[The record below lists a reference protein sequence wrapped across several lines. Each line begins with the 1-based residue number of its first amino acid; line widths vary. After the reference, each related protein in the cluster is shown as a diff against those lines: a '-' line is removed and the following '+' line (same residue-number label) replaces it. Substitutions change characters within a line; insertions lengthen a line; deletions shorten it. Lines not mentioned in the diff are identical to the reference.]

1 MNILFRAI
9 KPVKIDVES
18 SYERFV
24 FYQDHFYDNIYIFD
38 NNGCLLGYTN
48 YFLESV
54 DGYSLRHDFLP
65 VNCEVKDV
73 YQWFHKNAGQFRVP
87 VTLQSKLVGEY
98 YDSDADGACLYQSI
112 ENKAIELSELF
123 KKELQEWTA
132 NKSVL
137 ILSSDTDKGNKVHE
151 LIPNSELSTLSHN
164 AKDKYT
170 HIIDL
175 NLCTDFRNRI
185 KRNTSNT
192 LSMSE
197 IIMPIILKEIV
208 SYFIK
213 KNVGFYVFDCIRK
226 SEIGWLSENEQLNT
240 AKSIEEVLQDSDY
253 IKNFTGEDIESFDFI
268 SKHRS
273 DLNQLAIHMSNGI
286 HNVLIDRDE
295 QHLHILSGI
304 RHTLDQPQS
313 THKNVHLYGPC
324 VVYGLCVADS
334 QTIPSHLQKLINVN
348 SQTDIKVINHGL
360 SYGKDLLNDLLYM
373 MATPVSSGDKIVWL
387 SGFMNNE
394 VSLLQSMGV
403 TVHRLKKEVLNLHN
417 WFLNNPFHCNSMVNK
432 LYAKEIQRVI
442 LGTNIDCISSVKR
455 SMIEEVKIPLRNDPD
470 AILNSDRLSEYLKF
484 LESYRIGDTNAIKG
498 CVVLNANPCTKGHIH
513 LITEALKEV
522 DYLYVFL
529 VQENMDDGYSYL
541 DREMMLKQ
549 NLKDVPNVILLPG
562 GNVFT
567 SFVGFPEYFNRNSS
581 YSINPIQNHRIF
593 CEKIAKVLDIK
604 VRFFGDEDNDTVT
617 LKLNETALQFFPKFG
632 IKVKI
637 IPRLKYKNTPVS
649 AKVVRKYIKS
659 NQYDRLIPLV
669 TKSTLDYLIS
679 VK

>member
-24 FYQDHFYDNIYIFD
+24 FYQDHYYDNIYIFD

-73 YQWFHKNAGQFRVP
+73 YQWFNKNAGQFRVP

-98 YDSDADGACLYQSI
+98 YDSDADGVCLYQSI
-112 ENKAIELSELF
+112 ENKAIELSELY
-123 KKELQEWTA
+123 KKELQEWA
-132 NKSVL
+132 SNKNIL
-137 ILSSDTDKGNKVHE
+137 ILSSDTDKWNKVHE
-151 LIPNSELSTLSHN
+151 LIPNSEWSTSHT
-164 AKDKYT
+164 ARDKYT
-170 HIIDL
+170 HVIDL

-185 KRNTSNT
+185 KLNTSNT

-197 IIMPIILKEIV
+197 IIMPIMLKRLV
-208 SYFIK
+208 SYFNK
-213 KNVGFYVFDCIRK
+213 KSVGFYVFDCIRK
-226 SEIGWLSENEQLNT
+226 SEIDWLTEKEQLNS
-240 AKSIEEVLQDSDY
+240 AMSIEEVLQDADY
-253 IKNFTGEDIESFDFI
+253 LKRFTGEDIESFDFI

-273 DLNQLAIHMSNGI
+273 DLNQLAIHISNGI
-286 HNVLIDRDE
+286 HNVLVDRE
-295 QHLHILSGI
+295 EKHLHIISGI
-304 RHTLDQPQS
+304 RHTVDQPQS
-313 THKNVHLYGPC
+313 AHKNIHLYGPC

-334 QTIPSHLQKLINVN
+334 QTIPSHLQKLIIGN

-387 SGFMNNE
+387 SGFMKNE
-394 VSLLQSMGV
+394 ITLLKSLGV
-403 TVHRLKKEVLNLHN
+403 TVHSLKSEVLNLRN

-432 LYAKEIQRVI
+432 IYAKEIHRI
-442 LGTNIDCISSVKR
+442 ITGTNHDCVSSEKR
-455 SMIEEVKIPLRNDPD
+455 SMIEELKIPLHNDPD
-470 AILNSDRLSEYLKF
+470 AILNSDRLSKYVKF
-484 LESYRIGDTNAIKG
+484 LESNRIEDANAIKG
-498 CVVLNANPCTKGHIH
+498 CVVMNANPCTKGHIH

-529 VQENMDDGYSYL
+529 VQENMVDGYSYL
-541 DREMMLKQ
+541 DRKTMLKQ
-549 NLKDVPNVILLPG
+549 NLKDVPNIILLPG

-581 YSINPIQNHRIF
+581 YSINPILNHRIF

-604 VRFFGDEDNDTVT
+604 VRFFGEEDNDTVT

-637 IPRLKYKNTPVS
+637 IPRLKYEKTPVS
-649 AKVVRKYIKS
+649 AKDVRKYIKS

-669 TKSTLDYLIS
+669 TKSTLDYLIRI
-679 VK
+679 K